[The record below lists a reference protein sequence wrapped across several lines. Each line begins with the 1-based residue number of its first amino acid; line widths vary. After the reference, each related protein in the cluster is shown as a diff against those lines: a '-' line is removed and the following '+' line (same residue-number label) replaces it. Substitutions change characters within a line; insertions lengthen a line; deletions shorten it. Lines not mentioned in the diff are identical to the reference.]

1 MTLGAH
7 ICERLLPFSG
17 RSRSQ
22 EVETKS
28 KVYTTS
34 TFFVTLHISLISSRD
49 IMLAVYL
56 ILAKMAAKR
65 PTVTTMDILRTPA
78 DIFRCF
84 SQEVRL
90 FPSVILDTKT
100 GILGQTEMF
109 S

>member
-1 MTLGAH
+1 MKGCYLFW
-7 ICERLLPFSG
+7 ERS
-17 RSRSQ
+17 SSQ

-28 KVYTTS
+28 KVYRTS
-34 TFFVTLHISLISSRD
+34 PFFGVLHISLIISHD
-49 IMLAVYL
+49 IMFAVYL

-65 PTVTTMDILRTPA
+65 PTVTTMDIVRTPA
-78 DIFRCF
+78 DIFICF
-84 SQEVRL
+84 SQEVRS